1 MDFIDV
7 RADELGAEMSTFS
20 YQIGQ
25 LPTGPS
31 RLITMGSEPHGN
43 QHQAALAASSIG

>member
-31 RLITMGSEPHGN
+31 RLITMGMDGN
-43 QHQAALAASSIG
+43 QHPAPPTIFSIGG